1 MGALLQLLMAFVILI
16 IGLKIVAK
24 FTEPDIK
31 TEGFRGYQSGG
42 GGCHCDGD

>member
-1 MGALLQLLMAFVILI
+1 MGALLQLFMAFVILI
-16 IGLKIVAK
+16 IGLKIIAK
-24 FTEPDIK
+24 FTEPETS